1 MNENKRYNFLIN
13 NYIHFGTMMPKSE
26 CEKNLSLISDY
37 EEQINN
43 FYLNSNK
50 SMDEFINTV
59 NSSQEMSIV
68 FVAGRAFPMLAR
80 LALTMKKKGYKTYL
94 ILMNEIN
101 NNSYLLVKDSF
112 DHIIQNVLYFP
123 ALKKILNSISPNFF
137 HVQCW
142 MWSLSLGRFI
152 IEQNKKSKVICD
164 FYDVTGMYAER
175 ESLKIIFNEEVVD
188 QDFECEEFIFK
199 YADGIISRYKK
210 KVFLEYLQK
219 YKRTKNILEFQQY
232 PLNNNII
239 ENENKVQ
246 EKTKVQMVYCGTLIP
261 PHDPNHPKEFFP
273 PAGMKD
279 AFEILLSKGYEVYI
293 YLPIN
298 GNFEFNK
305 WIFDLKKK
313 KYPDSLF
320 ILESLPFDE
329 LIKKIS
335 SYDYGINLQNIDLK
349 NSKVSNFNFSGGMGT
364 KTFTYL
370 EAGLPILVNSETKY
384 SKEIIEKNKIGISLN
399 SNELNK
405 IDHILKNVNYSELKK
420 NVKRF
425 NKINNLYIKGN
436 ELVSFYE
443 SL

>member
-1 MNENKRYNFLIN
+1 MGGDVNRCIVRQTNDPEKIFDFIYGEMYEMLQDGAPIKGIAIDSIKSICYPGDIKDKSTKVTMGGSGAKYLGSALKRILPPIREFGVTTALIQQV
-13 NYIHFGTMMPKSE
+13 
-26 CEKNLSLISDY
+26 Y
-37 EEQINN
+37 EEI
-43 FYLNSNK
+43 
-50 SMDEFINTV
+50 D
-59 NSSQEMSIV
+59 
-68 FVAGRAFPMLAR
+68 PMLAM
-80 LALTMKKKGYKTYL
+80 ANPYK
-94 ILMNEIN
+94 IP
-101 NNSYLLVKDSF
+101 DGR
-112 DHIIQNVLYFP
+112 
-123 ALKKILNSISPNFF
+123 ALKHFCDYMLEVTKI
-137 HVQCW
+137 
-142 MWSLSLGRFI
+142 
-152 IEQNKKSKVICD
+152 ENKKSKVICD

-175 ESLKIIFNEEVVD
+175 ESLKTIFNEEVVD

-199 YADGIISRYKK
+199 NADGIISRHKK
-210 KVFLEYLQK
+210 KVFLDYLQK

-232 PLNNNII
+232 PLNKNII
-239 ENENKVQ
+239 ENKNKVK
-246 EKTKVQMVYCGTLIP
+246 ENTKVQMVYCGTLIP
-261 PHDPNHPKEFFP
+261 PDDPNHPKELFP

-329 LIKKIS
+329 LIKEIS

-384 SKEIIEKNKIGISLN
+384 SKEIIEQNKIGISLN
-399 SNELNK
+399 SRELHK
-405 IDHILKNVNYSELKK
+405 IDHILKNVDYSELKK